1 MTANPLAP
9 VLLTEKR
16 EPHLPRASDAFQHY
30 LLTRRSVS
38 AQDLAEPGPNAAQLE
53 AILRIAARVPDHKKR
68 APWRFI
74 IFEGEARAA
83 FGEVLADITRRR
95 DPEASPKR
103 LDTERGRFLR
113 APVVVAVISSM
124 KPHPSAPEWEQVLS
138 AGAACMNLLH
148 GAAAFGF
155 SGNWITEWYAYDA
168 EVMAALGL
176 GESERVAGFV
186 YLGTAQDAPKERER
200 PDVAAITGW
209 WVGRGS
215 NHRS

>member
-1 MTANPLAP
+1 MTANPLIHA
-9 VLLTEKR
+9 LLTEKS

-38 AQDLAEPGPNAAQLE
+38 AQDLAEPGPDAAQLE

-74 IFEGEARAA
+74 LFEGEARAA
-83 FGEVLADITRRR
+83 FGEVLADITQKRE
-95 DPEASPKR
+95 PEASSKR
-103 LDTERGRFLR
+103 LDTERRRFLR

-124 KPHPSAPEWEQVLS
+124 KPHPAAPEWEQVLS

-155 SGNWITEWYAYDA
+155 SGNWITEWYAYDG
-168 EVMAALGL
+168 EVADALGL
-176 GESERVAGFV
+176 GEGERVAGFV
-186 YLGTAQDAPKERER
+186 YLGTARETPKERER
-200 PDVAAITGW
+200 PDVGAITSR
-209 WVGRGS
+209 WVVR
-215 NHRS
+215 